1 MILRI
6 LSVTWL
12 ILVLSWNTVF
22 AEDAEKW
29 KEFKRR
35 HFIIY
40 YKEAPLS
47 YVETVE
53 ETAEQYYREIAENLG
68 FMRYKGWSWD
78 NRATIY
84 IYDNQD
90 DYIETGKQAG
100 WSHGV
105 ASPRDKVIRTFPT
118 AHGFFDS
125 TLPHELGH
133 IIFREFI
140 GFKAKIPAWFEE
152 GVAMYQ
158 EKAKRWGAH
167 DAVRKAIQEERF
179 KSLNELSITSLRYR
193 ASRDLVNLF
202 YAESA
207 SAVNFLITEY
217 GRQRFVRFCRKL
229 KEGGPFA
236 WALDSVYVRFK
247 DVDDLNKAWVK
258 YLKND

>member
-1 MILRI
+1 M
-6 LSVTWL
+6 L
-12 ILVLSWNTVF
+12 ILLTMIF
-22 AEDAEKW
+22 AGTAVCAEEKW
-29 KEFKRR
+29 KEYKQR

-40 YKEAPLS
+40 YKEAPLDF
-47 YVETVE
+47 VKTVE
-53 ETAEQYYREIAENLG
+53 RMGEQYYGEITRNLG
-68 FMRYKGWSWD
+68 FTRYKGWNWED
-78 NRATIY
+78 RAIIY
-84 IYDNQD
+84 IYDDSD
-90 DYIETGKQAG
+90 DYVKSGKHAS

-105 ASPRDKVIRTFPT
+105 ASPRDRTIRTFPS

-167 DAVRKAIQEERF
+167 ETVRKAINDETF
-179 KSLNELSITSLRYR
+179 KPLSELSLTYLRYNT
-193 ASRDLVNLF
+193 SKEVVSLF

-217 GRQRFVRFCRKL
+217 GDQRFVRLCRKL
-229 KEGGPFA
+229 KKGGPFS
-236 WALDSVYVRFK
+236 WAIDSVYVRFK
-247 DVDDLNKAWVK
+247 NVDDINKAWVK
-258 YLKND
+258 YLSSQ